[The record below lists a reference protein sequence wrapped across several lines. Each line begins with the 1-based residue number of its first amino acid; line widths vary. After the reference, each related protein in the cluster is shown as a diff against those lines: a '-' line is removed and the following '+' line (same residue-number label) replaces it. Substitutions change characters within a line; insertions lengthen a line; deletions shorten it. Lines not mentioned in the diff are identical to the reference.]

1 MGSVDDNFLVK
12 GFHDLIWYFPFRR
25 ARENPK
31 LIKSKSPLLCYSKQ
45 RAFSSSMDG
54 KQHNALQPFD
64 EAWFDVVNSCGKEFE
79 LPNISTP
86 INPQWSDNE
95 NLVFL
100 EDQQPD
106 ILVNNYELVMTSSS
120 CSGNVV
126 DSFPPLKMVP
136 AITNYVPTVDMHK
149 GSYPPVNDEE
159 IRSFITDSP
168 AFLRNVSL
176 GRWNQMAYVPFWT
189 LMLSNNIKTVSQ
201 KLHTIVWGSWSKQ
214 KPASQSQIESSN
226 ALERRVNSRK
236 NVEPGCCIK

>member
-1 MGSVDDNFLVK
+1 
-12 GFHDLIWYFPFRR
+12 
-25 ARENPK
+25 
-31 LIKSKSPLLCYSKQ
+31 
-45 RAFSSSMDG
+45 MDG

-64 EAWFDVVNSCGKEFE
+64 EAWFDVANSCGKEFE

-136 AITNYVPTVDMHK
+136 AITNYVPTVDMQK

-176 GRWNQMAYVPFWT
+176 GRWNQVAYVLVMTNIYQGSDGDINHFPNHLQSVRHST
-189 LMLSNNIKTVSQ
+189 GITSNVYQ
-201 KLHTIVWGSWSKQ
+201 PCRSKQ

-236 NVEPGCCIK
+236 NVEPGH

>member
-1 MGSVDDNFLVK
+1 
-12 GFHDLIWYFPFRR
+12 
-25 ARENPK
+25 
-31 LIKSKSPLLCYSKQ
+31 
-45 RAFSSSMDG
+45 MDG

-64 EAWFDVVNSCGKEFE
+64 EAWFDVANSCGKEFE

-106 ILVNNYELVMTSSS
+106 ILVNNYDLVMTSSS

-136 AITNYVPTVDMHK
+136 AITNYVRQSICIK
-149 GSYPPVNDEE
+149 GSDGDINHFPNHLQSV
-159 IRSFITDSP
+159 RHSTGITS
-168 AFLRNVSL
+168 NVY
-176 GRWNQMAYVPFWT
+176 QPC
-189 LMLSNNIKTVSQ
+189 
-201 KLHTIVWGSWSKQ
+201 WSKQ

-236 NVEPGCCIK
+236 NVEPGH